1 MGYLKYYFHI
11 FHNKITILFKTSISD
26 LFKAP

>member
-1 MGYLKYYFHI
+1 MGYLKYYFLI
-11 FHNKITILFKTSISD
+11 FYNKITILFKTSISD